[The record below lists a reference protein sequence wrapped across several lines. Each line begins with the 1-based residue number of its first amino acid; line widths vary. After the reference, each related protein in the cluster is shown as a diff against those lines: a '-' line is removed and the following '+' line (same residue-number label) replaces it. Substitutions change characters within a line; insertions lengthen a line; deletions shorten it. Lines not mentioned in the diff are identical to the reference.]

1 MMVLLIAG
9 HGGTPYDPGA
19 VGCGYTEAVE
29 TRRMANAVAPLL
41 RSRGFEV
48 ALYDQRED
56 AYKTV
61 CAGGSLP
68 LAGVSYV
75 LEFHLNAAAND
86 PDGNG
91 KTTGTEIYVHTRE
104 AGVTVEEA
112 ILRRVCALGFK
123 DRGVK
128 RSSGLAVLKH
138 VFSRGVSHAL
148 VETCFIDDLDDMQLY
163 AAKFDRIAQAIANG
177 VAEGFGM
184 PVPEE
189 ETESEEEDEDM
200 VEIKAVEIDGVLY
213 DCGCIMKNGEN
224 YVRLRDF
231 VQAGYSI
238 TYDAKTQT
246 PGVIAP
252 QTRPGTI
259 VTDEETLAALDKVQ
273 TACGLV
279 DQTMVYLLKYQYG
292 GELLRKLAAAIQK
305 ED

>member
-1 MMVLLIAG
+1 MKVLLIAG
-9 HGGTPYDPGA
+9 HGGTPYDSGA

-41 RSRGFEV
+41 RARGFEV

-61 CAGGSLP
+61 CNGGSLP

-86 PDGNG
+86 EDGNG
-91 KTTGTEIYVHTRE
+91 ATTGTEIFVHTNE

-112 ILRRVCALGFK
+112 ILRRVCALGFRN
-123 DRGVK
+123 RGVK
-128 RSSGLAVLKH
+128 RSSGLAVLKY
-138 VFSRGVSHAL
+138 VFNHGVSHAL

-163 AAKFDRIAQAIANG
+163 AAKFDQIAQAIADG
-177 VAEGFGM
+177 VAEGFGKD
-184 PVPEE
+184 VPAE
-189 ETESEEEDEDM
+189 ETESEEDAE
-200 VEIKAVEIDGVLY
+200 VVQKKAVEIDGKAY
-213 DCGCIMKNGEN
+213 QCCCIMRGGEN
-224 YVRLRDF
+224 YVRLRDL

-252 QTRPGTI
+252 QTRTEI
-259 VTDEETLAALDKVQ
+259 AETDEVQAAIDKIQ
-273 TACGLV
+273 EACGLTE
-279 DQTMVYLLKYQYG
+279 QTMEYLLRYRYG
-292 GELLRKLAAAIQK
+292 DDLVKKIAARL
-305 ED
+305 